1 MTQTL
6 TEKVKSQNEPV
17 RGEGRG
23 YRNWRSKFK
32 VEPIFEPADKLQ
44 IAWRDR
50 AFCLSYWTE
59 AGLEKES
66 LIQEV
71 MDFLLNRKYF
81 IVVDSGWSDWDL
93 EVYRGLWSKAQIKL
107 CSENHGGSKRLL
119 RVGCALRMSQFATM
133 SAIAYCLVIAVAI
146 ILGMPNVA
154 TIALVIGAINAAAIL
169 YHNFRL
175 GWVLY
180 HVLKKVAKKL
190 HLLPIRAKNSQ
201 LAIAHQSEER

>member
-6 TEKVKSQNEPV
+6 TEKVKSQSESV

-23 YRNWRSKFK
+23 YSNWRSKFK
-32 VEPIFEPADKLQ
+32 LKAIFEPINKLQ

-71 MDFLLNRKYF
+71 MDFLLNSKYF
-81 IVVDSGWSDWDL
+81 VVVDSGWSDWDL
-93 EVYRGLWSKAQIKL
+93 EVYRGLWSRVQIKL

-119 RVGCALRMSQFATM
+119 RLRCALRMSQFATM
-133 SAIAYCLVIAVAI
+133 TVLGYCLVIAVAI

-154 TIALVIGAINAAAIL
+154 TIAVVIGAINAAAIL

-190 HLLPIRAKNSQ
+190 HLLPIRANNSQ

>member
-6 TEKVKSQNEPV
+6 TTTI
-17 RGEGRG
+17 
-23 YRNWRSKFK
+23 
-32 VEPIFEPADKLQ
+32 EPIKFNLPANELH

-71 MDFLLNRKYF
+71 MDFLLLYKYF
-81 IVVDSGWSDWDL
+81 INVDQGWSDWDL
-93 EVYRGLWSKAQIKL
+93 EIYRGLWSRAEVKV

-119 RVGCALRMSQFATM
+119 RVRCALRMSQFATM
-133 SAIAYCLVIAVAI
+133 AVVGYSLLTVVAI
-146 ILGMPNVA
+146 ILEMPKLA
-154 TIALVIGAINAAAIL
+154 TIAVVVWALNAAAIL

-180 HVLKKVAKKL
+180 HVLKIVAKKL
-190 HLLPIRAKNSQ
+190 HMLPIHATSTKPAA
-201 LAIAHQSEER
+201 LGAVLQS

>member
-6 TEKVKSQNEPV
+6 TEKVKL
-17 RGEGRG
+17 
-23 YRNWRSKFK
+23 
-32 VEPIFEPADKLQ
+32 EPIKFNLPADKLQ
-44 IAWRDR
+44 IVWRDR

-66 LIQEV
+66 LIKEV
-71 MDFLLNRKYF
+71 MDFLLLWKYF

-93 EVYRGLWSKAQIKL
+93 EIYRGLWSTAQIKM

-119 RVGCALRMSQFATM
+119 RVRCALRMSQFGTM
-133 SAIAYCLVIAVAI
+133 AAIGYCLVTAVAI

-154 TIALVIGAINAAAIL
+154 TVTVVICAINGGAIL

-175 GWVLY
+175 GWVVY
-180 HVLKKVAKKL
+180 QVLKLVAKKL
-190 HLLPIRAKNSQ
+190 HLQPIRATNNSR
-201 LAIAHQSEER
+201 LFGMANQSEER